1 MIEQL
6 RGRNLAHVGCTLG
19 LTLGLTLGI
28 LLGLTVSLVVRTD
41 TALTL
46 ATVAFFACT
55 FGIGA
60 LGYYLGGRAS
70 RRIEHGSQ
78 GVADAQAPD
87 DPQPLARASE
97 DGD

>member
-1 MIEQL
+1 MLEQL

-28 LLGLTVSLVVRTD
+28 LVGLVVSLLVRTD

-46 ATVAFFACT
+46 ATLAFFACT

-70 RRIEHGSQ
+70 RGLERGSQ
-78 GVADAQAPD
+78 VGADAKAPD
-87 DPQPLARASE
+87 EP
-97 DGD
+97 